1 MPACVSGSARAVIAS
16 AVGALVVG
24 GLGCASTPTLQIKV
38 VDAAVAPPANV
49 ALHLKVT
56 RPDGEPV
63 TLEATDFKVLED
75 GKPIPAK
82 KLKRALL
89 PTTAVVER
97 YLLIAVDL
105 SGPIVDS
112 EYLSTLHD
120 AIGNLVERVGRDT
133 HLGVQV
139 FDGDGLKPFVNFG
152 DSDQKAGLA
161 GVRRFRPHNRTVDLW
176 GSYLAALDALD
187 EAASHATA
195 PEHTAQL
202 IFVTDRRDKAGKH
215 TLDQAKEK
223 LQASKASSFVIGLG
237 DAIDQTEL
245 RQLGRPDAFFADKFK
260 DLRKPLEQVADRV
273 EATQG
278 EDLVFAYCSLQKPGK
293 EGKKKT
299 SHTVELRVET
309 KEVHGAV
316 EHEFTSAAFE
326 RASCD
331 PRQKPDFSAKA
342 AEAPADGADAEEE
355 ARPKPRRAKKKPK
368 PDEETGE

>member
-1 MPACVSGSARAVIAS
+1 MPACVPGSARAVIAS
-16 AVGALVVG
+16 AVGMLVVG

-75 GKPIPAK
+75 GKAIPGK

-89 PTTAVVER
+89 PTTSVVER
-97 YLLIAVDL
+97 YVLIAVDL

-120 AIGNLVERVGRDT
+120 ALGNLVERVGKDA
-133 HLGVQV
+133 HLSVQA
-139 FDGDGLKPFVNFG
+139 FDGDGLKPFVNFA
-152 DSDQKAGLA
+152 DADQKAGLS
-161 GVRRFRPHNRTVDLW
+161 GLRRFRPHNRTVDLW

-187 EAASHATA
+187 EAAGHATA

-202 IFVTDRRDKAGKH
+202 LFVTDRRDKAGKH
-215 TLDQAKEK
+215 TLDEAKEK

-245 RQLGRPDAFFADKFK
+245 RQLGRPEAFFADKFK
-260 DLRKPLEQVADRV
+260 DLRKPLEQAADRI
-273 EATQG
+273 EATHD
-278 EDLVFAYCSLQKPGK
+278 EDLIFSYCSLQKPGK
-293 EGKKKT
+293 KT
-299 SHTVELRVET
+299 KHTVELRIET
-309 KEVHGAV
+309 KEVHGTV
-316 EHEFTSAAFE
+316 EHEFSSAAFE
-326 RASCD
+326 RTACD

-342 AEAPADGADAEEE
+342 VDSAPADAADAEEQ
-355 ARPKPRRAKKKPK
+355 PKPRPRRAKKKPP
-368 PDEETGE
+368 PDDETDE

>member
-1 MPACVSGSARAVIAS
+1 M
-16 AVGALVVG
+16 
-24 GLGCASTPTLQIKV
+24 QIKV

-75 GKPIPAK
+75 GKAIPAK
-82 KLKRALL
+82 KLRRALL
-89 PTTAVVER
+89 PTTAVVDR

-120 AIGNLVERVGRDT
+120 ALRNLVERVGKDT

-139 FDGDGLKPFVNFG
+139 FDGDGLKPFVNF
-152 DSDQKAGLA
+152 DDADQKAGLA

-176 GSYLAALDALD
+176 GSYVAALDALD
-187 EAASHATA
+187 QAAGHATA

-202 IFVTDRRDKAGKH
+202 VFLTDRRDKAGKH
-215 TLDQAKEK
+215 TLDEAKERLK
-223 LQASKASSFVIGLG
+223 ASKADSFVIGLG
-237 DAIDQTEL
+237 DAIDQVEL

-260 DLRKPLEQVADRV
+260 DLRKPLEQVADRI
-273 EATQG
+273 EAKHD
-278 EDLVFAYCSLQKPGK
+278 EDLVFAYCSVQKPGK
-293 EGKKKT
+293 EGKKSK
-299 SHTVELRVET
+299 HTVELRIET

-316 EHEFTSAAFE
+316 EHDFSSAAFE
-326 RASCD
+326 RAACD
-331 PRQKPDFSAKA
+331 PRQKPDFTAQAGEGAPVDAGAEDQAK
-342 AEAPADGADAEEE
+342 PK
-355 ARPKPRRAKKKPK
+355 ARRSKKKAV
-368 PDEETGE
+368 DEAE

>member
-1 MPACVSGSARAVIAS
+1 
-16 AVGALVVG
+16 LVVG
-24 GLGCASTPTLQIKV
+24 GLGCASTPTLQMKV

-63 TLEATDFKVLED
+63 ALEATDFKVLED
-75 GKPIPAK
+75 GKPIPGK

-97 YLLIAVDL
+97 YVLIAVDL
-105 SGPIVDS
+105 SGPIIDS

-120 AIGNLVERVGRDT
+120 AIGNLVERVGKDT
-133 HLGVQV
+133 HLSVQA
-139 FDGDGLKPFVNFG
+139 FDGDGLKAFVNFE
-152 DSDQKAGLA
+152 DADQKAGLS
-161 GVRRFRPHNRTVDLW
+161 GLRKFRPKNRTVDLW
-176 GSYLAALDALD
+176 GSYLAALEALD

-202 IFVTDRRDKAGKH
+202 VFVTDRRDKAAKH
-215 TLDQAKEK
+215 TLDEAKEK
-223 LQASKASSFVIGLG
+223 LRASKSSSFVIGLG
-237 DAIDQTEL
+237 DAIDQPEL
-245 RQLGRPDAFFADKFK
+245 RQLARPDAFFADKFK
-260 DLRKPLEQVADRV
+260 DLRKPLEQTADRI
-273 EATQG
+273 EATHD

-293 EGKKKT
+293 KGK
-299 SHTVELRVET
+299 HTVELRVET

-326 RASCD
+326 RGAACD

-342 AEAPADGADAEEE
+342 ADAPADDAAADEQ
-355 ARPKPRRAKKKPK
+355 PKPKARRAKKKPK
-368 PDEETGE
+368 ADEEAEE